1 MVHQYAHEEDRIS
14 GFQRKYNEY
23 KSKTNSDTVIDNQEL
38 YETSLKFLEEKKE
51 NKPVKIELYPNQR
64 FIDSFN
70 QRVINERKEQK
81 QKELSSEFDSNGNR
95 LACVWK
101 NRSFV
106 QTYDPIGLF
115 AKKGNYEELA
125 WKVFR
130 DLEDNNIFM
139 KVLYFPRLKREDYL
153 DLIHFYNE
161 NTTIYRRNKNLSYGL
176 VLGTAAISWSL
187 AYRNNFKF
195 TSFLLLTGGSFFG
208 IKYFF
213 DRYLLNSLN
222 NNLNKLSMP
231 IAARYPE
238 IKYLSV
244 EYVKSPQI

>member
-1 MVHQYAHEEDRIS
+1 MVHQYVNQEDKIS
-14 GFQRKYNEY
+14 GLERKYNEY
-23 KSKTNSDTVIDNQEL
+23 KSKINSNTEKDTHEL
-38 YETSLKFLEEKKE
+38 YQTSLKFLEEKKQ
-51 NKPVKIELYPNQR
+51 NKPLKIELNPNQR

-70 QRVINERKEQK
+70 QRVINERKSQE
-81 QKELSSEFDSNGNR
+81 QKELLSEFDSNGNR

-101 NRSFV
+101 NKSFV
-106 QTYDPIGLF
+106 QTYDSIGLF

-139 KVLYFPRLKREDYL
+139 KVLYFPRLRKEDYL
-153 DLIHFYNE
+153 DLIHYYND
-161 NTTIYRRNKNLSYGL
+161 NTTKYRRNKILSYSL
-176 VLGTAAISWSL
+176 VLGSAALSWSL

-195 TSFLLLTGGSFFG
+195 TSFVLLTGGSFFG
-208 IKYFF
+208 IKYLV

-222 NNLNKLSMP
+222 SNLNKLSIP
-231 IAARYPE
+231 IAEKYPE
-238 IKYLSV
+238 IKYLSI